1 MLMSACVEILVCPPP
16 LRGEAIKLVL
26 RDLTPEQQVATVEST
41 ARLPEKSLDCLDALF
56 VAIRQG
62 QITAAVWAQ
71 PQPGR
76 TATLWP
82 QQFAGESDTD
92 VASDLIEAATR
103 RIGESDT
110 AMLQAV
116 VEPTD
121 IFTANLL
128 LAAGFAHVAELLYLE
143 WLPKYFERSIQPN
156 LEFEPYHSGLR
167 ERLKQVI
174 GQTYMGSLDCP
185 KLDRLRSLD
194 DVLDGYQAT
203 GDFDPAMWML
213 VRAEGHDVGALLLA
227 WFAQT
232 QQAELIYMG
241 IVPAARGQGMGA
253 ALLSQAQ
260 ALAIERRA
268 EKLLLAV
275 DAANIP
281 ARKLYQRAGFREWSQ
296 RNVYVRAFSGGV

>member
-1 MLMSACVEILVCPPP
+1 MSAPTEILVCPPP
-16 LRGEAIKLVL
+16 LRAEAIKLVL
-26 RDLTPEQQVATVEST
+26 RDLTPEQQVATVAST
-41 ARLPEKSLDCLDALF
+41 ARLPEKSLDGLDALF
-56 VAIRQG
+56 VAICQR

-82 QQFAGESDTD
+82 PQFAGESDTD
-92 VASDLIEAATR
+92 VASELIEAATR
-103 RIGESDT
+103 RTGESDA

-116 VEPTD
+116 IEPTD
-121 IFTANLL
+121 TFTPNLL
-128 LAAGFAHVAELLYLE
+128 LSAGFAHVAKLLYLE
-143 WLPKYFERSIQPN
+143 WLPKHFERSMRPVPQ
-156 LEFEPYHSGLR
+156 FEPYHSGLR
-167 ERLKQVI
+167 ESLKQVI
-174 GQTYMGSLDCP
+174 GQTYIGSLDCP
-185 KLDRLRSLD
+185 KLDHLRSLD
-194 DVLDGYQAT
+194 DVLEGYQAT
-203 GDFDPAMWML
+203 GDFDPTMWML

-296 RNVYVRAFSGGV
+296 RNVYMRAFSGGV

>member
-1 MLMSACVEILVCPPP
+1 MSAPTEILVCPPP
-16 LRGEAIKLVL
+16 LRAEAIKLVL
-26 RDLTPEQQVATVEST
+26 RDLTPEQQVATVAST
-41 ARLPEKSLDCLDALF
+41 ARLPEKSLDGLDALF
-56 VAIRQG
+56 VATCEG
-62 QITAAVWAQ
+62 QLTAAVWAQ

-82 QQFAGESDTD
+82 PQFAGAQEDRL
-92 VASDLIEAATR
+92 ASELVETATR
-103 RIGESDT
+103 RAGESDT
-110 AMLQAV
+110 AMLQAI

-128 LAAGFAHVAELLYLE
+128 LAAGFAHVAKLLYLE
-143 WLPKYFERSIQPN
+143 WLPKHFERSMRPDPI
-156 LEFEPYHSGLR
+156 FESYHSGSR
-167 ERLKQVI
+167 ERLKKVI
-174 GQTYMGSLDCP
+174 GQTYIGSLDCP

-194 DVLDGYQAT
+194 DVLEGYQAT
-203 GDFDPAMWML
+203 GDFDPTMWML
-213 VRAEGHDVGALLLA
+213 VQAKGHDVGALLLA

-241 IVPAARGQGMGA
+241 VVPAARGQGMGA
-253 ALLSQAQ
+253 ALLCQAQ

-296 RNVYVRAFSGGV
+296 RGVYVRAFSGGV